1 MAICSSAWSARQIQ
15 RLSLEA
21 WPSETTE
28 KLAFFKHR
36 FKIAIIFQSTLI
48 TTTPNVL
55 LKNLKHDIKFLF
67 VSDQQSLWSADGR
80 FHFLTTLNFISY
92 PGQVSCFVKLKAILR
107 LRNQ

>member
-1 MAICSSAWSARQIQ
+1 MAICNSAWTARQIQ

-36 FKIAIIFQSTLI
+36 FKIAIIFQNTLI

-55 LKNLKHDIKFLF
+55 PKNLKHYSKFLF
-67 VSDQQSLWSADGR
+67 VSDRQSLWSADAH
-80 FHFLTTLNFISY
+80 FHFLRIHWQGSQHSTLYHTQGKSPVLLN
-92 PGQVSCFVKLKAILR
+92 
-107 LRNQ
+107 